1 MNDIVNRSSYLPDN
15 FADMVEKGIEDT
27 RSALVIGDG
36 GMQLFRLIEGTFV
49 FGVDDN
55 EMQEGSHWAI
65 LLPSMQ
71 RGWCCW
77 NDGKLLGQTMS
88 MIFRGDP
95 MPAQPAPIQGKAFTE
110 QFSFEMTCIDGEDQ
124 DTAVLYKNNSMGFK
138 RMFDTLISA
147 VHARIRAV
155 KGTENAA
162 YFWPIVTWKWTSYDH
177 KTYKRTIYN
186 PIAVITGWSDAE
198 GNMAGA
204 TPKVKAPESGAQ
216 IEAEPAKPAKPARV
230 RKTPLKVVPTEPEPE
245 PVAAAPEAPVSTQQA
260 HTGQRRRPAR

>member
-110 QFSFEMTCIDGEDQ
+110 QYSFEMTCIDGDDK

-155 KGTENAA
+155 KGTPDAA
-162 YFWPIVTWKWTSYDH
+162 YFWPIVTWKWTSYEH
-177 KTYKRTIYN
+177 KTYHRTIYN

-204 TPKVKAPESGAQ
+204 APKVKAPESGPQ
-216 IEAEPAKPAKPARV
+216 IEAAPAKPARV
-230 RKTPLKVVPTEPEPE
+230 RKAPLKVVAKEEEAPWEEP
-245 PVAAAPEAPVSTQQA
+245 AKAPEAPVSTQQV